1 MTKPDIVSLIGQV
14 AATNY
19 TSHRGMVPTHTT
31 LHHIVGDAQAAINRF
46 KTPEA
51 DPRKR
56 ASSTFV
62 IGSDGTIY
70 QMLELSAWPYT
81 DGNGESNRRSITV
94 EHAGGHP
101 NVPYT
106 EAMYESAVHL
116 QAWLRDVYNIP
127 EHNIQLHRDVSD
139 APTAC
144 PGGLDTERIK
154 RESSTLLNKGGDV
167 EEKLNQGD
175 VVNYFNAMFGY
186 PPSENDFNYASGR
199 THKQQI
205 YAMLESG
212 DFKGAAKF
220 FQLKRELEAA
230 RKRIAEL
237 ESESPNEAI
246 AKLSKI
252 KDDLQEVIDKHK

>member
-1 MTKPDIVSLIGQV
+1 MTKPDIVSLIGQIP
-14 AATNY
+14 ATNY
-19 TSHRGMVPTHTT
+19 SPSRGIEPTHITY
-31 LHHIVGDAQAAINRF
+31 HHIVGDAQAAIARF
-46 KTPEA
+46 KKTGEN
-51 DPRKR
+51 

-62 IGSDGTIY
+62 IGSDGTIF
-70 QMLELSAWPYT
+70 QLLEISAWPYT
-81 DGNGESNRRSITV
+81 DGNAASNRRSITI

-106 EAMYESAVHL
+106 EAMYQSSIRL
-116 QAWLRDVYNIP
+116 NAWLRGRYNIP
-127 EHNIQLHRDVSD
+127 VGNIQLHRDVSD
-139 APTAC
+139 VPTAC
-144 PGGLDTERIK
+144 PGALDAERIK
-154 RESSTLLNKGGDV
+154 RDSSTLLNEGGNM
-167 EEKLNQGD
+167 EEKLNRGD

-186 PPSENDFNYASGR
+186 PPSENDFKYAGGR

-212 DFKGAAKF
+212 EFKGAAKF
-220 FQLKRELEAA
+220 FELKRELEAA

-252 KDDLQEVIDKHK
+252 KDALQEVIDKHK